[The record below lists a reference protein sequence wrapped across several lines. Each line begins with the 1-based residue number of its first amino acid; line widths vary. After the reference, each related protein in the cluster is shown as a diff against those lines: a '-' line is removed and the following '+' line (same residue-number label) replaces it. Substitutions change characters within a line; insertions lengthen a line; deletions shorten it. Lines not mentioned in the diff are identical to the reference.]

1 VYNRVQV
8 KGASRRRKSSG
19 DRLFPSP
26 YCTTWSISPSSVS
39 LAPNSTA
46 KAILTVYAGTVPSCP
61 SYAYMESGC
70 NVGETDVMI
79 TDAIRELLWEIV
91 AEYCI
96 VRTLYL

>member
-1 VYNRVQV
+1 M
-8 KGASRRRKSSG
+8 
-19 DRLFPSP
+19 
-26 YCTTWSISPSSVS
+26 
-39 LAPNSTA
+39 
-46 KAILTVYAGTVPSCP
+46 P
-61 SYAYMESGC
+61 SYAYMESGR